1 MIPRSLACLFFAAL
15 VVPLAAI
22 HATDAPGKSLLPA
35 LRSAA
40 AAEASA
46 LPAAEAVERGRALYQ
61 SVGCV
66 ACHSPEKALPGSL
79 PLGPLAEKYSLAS
92 LTAFLKD
99 PLAARPGGR
108 MPDSHLEHA
117 EAEGVTYGEGLM
129 LPLEQTYTDEQL
141 ASVLNF
147 IGQRWHNWKQP
158 IAAEAIARVRQETA
172 DRKTPWT
179 HEELKTL
186 GKPKPG
192 Q

>member
-1 MIPRSLACLFFAAL
+1 
-15 VVPLAAI
+15 
-22 HATDAPGKSLLPA
+22 
-35 LRSAA
+35 
-40 AAEASA
+40 
-46 LPAAEAVERGRALYQ
+46 
-61 SVGCV
+61 
-66 ACHSPEKALPGSL
+66 
-79 PLGPLAEKYSLAS
+79 
-92 LTAFLKD
+92 
-99 PLAARPGGR
+99 
-108 MPDSHLEHA
+108 
-117 EAEGVTYGEGLM
+117 M